1 MNKENSI
8 TENIYI
14 RMMEDIKML
23 MELVLKKG
31 KHVQLSIYQ
40 VYLKSKVITFKQGI
54 LCSQL

>member
-31 KHVQLSIYQ
+31 KHV
-40 VYLKSKVITFKQGI
+40 
-54 LCSQL
+54 